1 MSDRTLRV
9 AICVLAAAGAAIAGY
24 LLYERWTGGPLVCA
38 TGGCET
44 VQNSRYSKIA
54 GVPVA
59 LLGLLA
65 YAGIFVTG
73 LLRAELARAIGAALA
88 VGGLLFAVYLVYV
101 QNSKIHAWCQWCLAS
116 DVILAVLAALL
127 LPALS
132 AAKKRALSKSMSAAT
147 AESRVAPRPDTTT
160 AGVPARPKR
169 PLATVKSFAAI
180 STSVSDT

>member
-24 LLYERWTGGPLVCA
+24 LLYERWTGGPLICS

-44 VQNSRYSKIA
+44 VQNSHYSKIA
-54 GVPVA
+54 GVPLA

-73 LLRAELARAIGAALA
+73 LLRSELARAAGAALA
-88 VGGLLFAVYLVYV
+88 VSGLAFALYLVYV

-116 DVILAVLAALL
+116 DAILTVLAVLTVMRLL
-127 LPALS
+127 REPEPL
-132 AAKKRALSKSMSAAT
+132 RV
-147 AESRVAPRPDTTT
+147 VAP
-160 AGVPARPKR
+160 AVPAPRR
-169 PLATVKSFAAI
+169 R
-180 STSVSDT
+180 

>member
-1 MSDRTLRV
+1 MSDRSLRV

-44 VQNSRYSKIA
+44 VQNSRYSKVA

-65 YAGIFVTG
+65 YTGIFVTG
-73 LLRAELARAIGAALA
+73 LLRTELARAIGAALA
-88 VGGLLFAVYLVYV
+88 VSGLAFALYLVYV

-116 DVILAVLAALL
+116 DAILAALAVLTVVRLL
-127 LPALS
+127 REPEPLAGGAPAV
-132 AAKKRALSKSMSAAT
+132 A
-147 AESRVAPRPDTTT
+147 APR
-160 AGVPARPKR
+160 RR
-169 PLATVKSFAAI
+169 
-180 STSVSDT
+180 

>member
-24 LLYERWTGGPLVCA
+24 LLYERWTGGPLICS

-73 LLRAELARAIGAALA
+73 LLRSELARAVGAALA
-88 VGGLLFAVYLVYV
+88 VSGLAFALYLVYV

-116 DVILAVLAALL
+116 DAILTVLAVLTVVRLLREPEPVTAAA
-127 LPALS
+127 PA
-132 AAKKRALSKSMSAAT
+132 
-147 AESRVAPRPDTTT
+147 VPVPR
-160 AGVPARPKR
+160 RR
-169 PLATVKSFAAI
+169 
-180 STSVSDT
+180 

>member
-1 MSDRTLRV
+1 VSDRTLRV
-9 AICVLAAAGAAIAGY
+9 AICILAAAGAAIAGY
-24 LLYERWTGGPLVCA
+24 LLYERWTGGPLICS

-73 LLRAELARAIGAALA
+73 LLRSELARAVGAALA
-88 VGGLLFAVYLVYV
+88 VSGLAFALYLVYV

-116 DVILAVLAALL
+116 DAILTVLAVLTVVRLLREPGPEPVTVAA
-127 LPALS
+127 PA
-132 AAKKRALSKSMSAAT
+132 
-147 AESRVAPRPDTTT
+147 VPAPR
-160 AGVPARPKR
+160 RR
-169 PLATVKSFAAI
+169 
-180 STSVSDT
+180 